1 MLVLVQG
8 ACVLASVVSR
18 ACVIAL
24 EPNVS
29 NEYRKE
35 LTCRTDLNA
44 LAAVAITAAA
54 KPARLKEGSPP
65 VAMTMP
71 ITTGSKAA
79 YVRPDSRE
87 SSIRRLRAAVKAG
100 VVAPTACST
109 GIVFRT

>member
-71 ITTGSKAA
+71 ITSKAA